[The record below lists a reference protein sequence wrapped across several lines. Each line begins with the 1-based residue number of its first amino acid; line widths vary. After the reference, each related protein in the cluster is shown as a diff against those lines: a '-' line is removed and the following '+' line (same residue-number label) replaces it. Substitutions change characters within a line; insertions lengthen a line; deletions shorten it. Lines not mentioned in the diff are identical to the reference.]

1 MRLFI
6 AEKPSLA
13 RAIAQALPLPHRRY
27 REHLQCGDGNIVAWC
42 AGHILEPVMPEHY
55 DRRYARWT
63 LEDLPIIP
71 REWKLR
77 ASVPPLVSSI
87 KMLLRGASRVVHAGD
102 PDREGQLLVDEVLDF
117 LGYAGPVDRI
127 LIRDTNPD
135 AVARALAAMEPNAKY
150 RPLGVAALARQRA
163 DWLYGINMTRAY
175 SLLGQAAGYDRR
187 VLSVGRVQTPLLGLI
202 ARRDAAIEAF
212 RPTPYY
218 VVTAVARTRAGAAL
232 PVRWEPAGLG
242 APDVDESGRLV
253 REETAARMAA
263 TLRSAEGRVFSVG
276 RKGHV
281 EAPPLPYS
289 LADLQIDA
297 ARRLGLSGKQVL
309 DACQALY
316 ETHRLT
322 TYPRSDCSHLPEGHL
337 AEARE
342 VLAAIGSSS
351 PELALL
357 VAEADPS
364 LRSRAWNDSK
374 VTAHHAIIPTREI
387 GVAVVGPT
395 EWSVYDLIA
404 RRYACQF
411 LPPHEYAQTRIDLDV
426 GGQRLVATG
435 RETLALGWRVALPGV
450 ESEDDQKEGPLPAL
464 EPGDVVTLPQVD
476 VSRRQVEPPK
486 AFTDA
491 SLMQAM
497 VNVAAHVE
505 DPRVKALLAE
515 ADGIG
520 TPATRGGII
529 ETLFERGYVERRGKS
544 IVTTP
549 IGRAL
554 VASLPA
560 AATAPD
566 MTAEWEAAMRAIA
579 GGSETMDRFLA
590 TTTTQLAALVAEAK
604 ARRALPPP
612 PPPKLVASRPQA
624 KSSARRSL
632 FSRSSRSGRH

>member
-1 MRLFI
+1 
-6 AEKPSLA
+6 
-13 RAIAQALPLPHRRY
+13 
-27 REHLQCGDGNIVAWC
+27 
-42 AGHILEPVMPEHY
+42 
-55 DRRYARWT
+55 
-63 LEDLPIIP
+63 
-71 REWKLR
+71 
-77 ASVPPLVSSI
+77 
-87 KMLLRGASRVVHAGD
+87 
-102 PDREGQLLVDEVLDF
+102 
-117 LGYAGPVDRI
+117 
-127 LIRDTNPD
+127 
-135 AVARALAAMEPNAKY
+135 
-150 RPLGVAALARQRA
+150 
-163 DWLYGINMTRAY
+163 
-175 SLLGQAAGYDRR
+175 
-187 VLSVGRVQTPLLGLI
+187 
-202 ARRDAAIEAF
+202 
-212 RPTPYY
+212 
-218 VVTAVARTRAGAAL
+218 
-232 PVRWEPAGLG
+232 
-242 APDVDESGRLV
+242 
-253 REETAARMAA
+253 
-263 TLRSAEGRVFSVG
+263 
-276 RKGHV
+276 
-281 EAPPLPYS
+281 LPYS

-297 ARRLGLSGKQVL
+297 ARRLGLSAKQVL

-395 EWSVYDLIA
+395 EWGVYDLIA

-426 GGQRLVATG
+426 GGQHLVATG

-450 ESEDDQKEGPLPAL
+450 ESEDDQKEGSLPAL
-464 EPGDVVTLPQVD
+464 EPGDVVTLPEVD

-505 DPRVKALLAE
+505 DRRVKALLAE
-515 ADGIG
+515 ADGLG

-579 GGSETMDRFLA
+579 GGSARMDRFLA

-604 ARRALPPP
+604 ARRALPP
-612 PPPKLVASRPQA
+612 
-624 KSSARRSL
+624 
-632 FSRSSRSGRH
+632 